1 MTILRETP
9 IARIDFAV
17 DGTELDDAA
26 WKLRRSSLLK
36 RLHTQLP
43 VLRDLMASA
52 IKTTTE
58 LAGQR
63 AFLIV
68 YLQESAQTPLHH
80 LSKASG
86 GHDLYLQDLR
96 RVREQQASLSERFE
110 QAIRSVDHPA
120 DAPDLSELRQLIWQS
135 RREGRIQIHSSLAGE
150 WREIPHLPHTLPGTA
165 RALVTARV
173 LRLSRSEVRVE
184 LLEDLVCP
192 LSCRRIF
199 SQSSKVN
206 LHRHRLLGDL
216 ATTVVLATLMQQ
228 QAGTGITI
236 EIEYSWIDG
245 QPHRLTLIAVQAIG

>member
-1 MTILRETP
+1 MMNLRETP

-80 LSKASG
+80 LSRASG
-86 GHDLYLQDLR
+86 IHDLYLQDLR
-96 RVREQQASLSERFE
+96 RVREHQAGLSERFE
-110 QAIRSVDHPA
+110 QAIRSMDHPA
-120 DAPDLSELRQLIWQS
+120 DAPDLGELRQLIWQS
-135 RREGRIQIHSSLAGE
+135 RSEGRIQLHSSLSGD

-165 RALVTARV
+165 RALVKAQV
-173 LRLSRSEVRVE
+173 LRLSRTEMRVE
-184 LLEDLVCP
+184 LLEDLTCP
-192 LSCRRIF
+192 ISCRRIF

-206 LHRHRLLGDL
+206 LHRHRLLCDL
-216 ATTVVLATLMQQ
+216 PNTVVLATLMQQ
-228 QAGTGITI
+228 QACTDITI

-245 QPHRLTLIAVQAIG
+245 MPHRLTLMAIRSP

>member
-1 MTILRETP
+1 MMNLRETQ

-43 VLRDLMASA
+43 VLRDLMASS

-86 GHDLYLQDLR
+86 VHDLYLQDLR
-96 RVREQQASLSERFE
+96 RVREQQAGLSERFE
-110 QAIRSVDHPA
+110 QAIRSMDHPA
-120 DAPDLSELRQLIWQS
+120 DAPDLGELRQLIWQS
-135 RREGRIQIHSSLAGE
+135 RREGRIQLHSSLSGD

-165 RALVTARV
+165 RALVKARV
-173 LRLSRSEVRVE
+173 LRLSRTEVRVE

-192 LSCRRIF
+192 ISFRRIF
-199 SQSSKVN
+199 SQTNKVN
-206 LHRHRLLGDL
+206 LHRHRLLVDL
-216 ATTVVLATLMQQ
+216 SNTVVLATLMQQ
-228 QAGTGITI
+228 QASTDITT

-245 QPHRLTLIAVQAIG
+245 RPHRLTLMAIRNP

>member
-1 MTILRETP
+1 MMNLRETQ

-26 WKLRRSSLLK
+26 WKLRRSSLLR

-43 VLRDLMASA
+43 VLRDLMAST

-58 LAGQR
+58 LTGQR

-80 LSKASG
+80 LSRASDI
-86 GHDLYLQDLR
+86 HDLYLQDLR
-96 RVREQQASLSERFE
+96 RVREQQAGLSERFE
-110 QAIRSVDHPA
+110 QAIRSMDHPA
-120 DAPDLSELRQLIWQS
+120 DAPDLGELRQLIWQS
-135 RREGRIQIHSSLAGE
+135 RREGRIQLHSSVSGD

-165 RALVTARV
+165 RASVKARV
-173 LRLSRSEVRVE
+173 LRLSRTEVRVE

-192 LSCRRIF
+192 ISFRRIF
-199 SQSSKVN
+199 SQTTKVN
-206 LHRHRLLGDL
+206 LHRHRLLVDL
-216 ATTVVLATLMQQ
+216 SNTVVLATLMQQ
-228 QAGTGITI
+228 QASTDITT

-245 QPHRLTLIAVQAIG
+245 MPHRLTLMAIRSP